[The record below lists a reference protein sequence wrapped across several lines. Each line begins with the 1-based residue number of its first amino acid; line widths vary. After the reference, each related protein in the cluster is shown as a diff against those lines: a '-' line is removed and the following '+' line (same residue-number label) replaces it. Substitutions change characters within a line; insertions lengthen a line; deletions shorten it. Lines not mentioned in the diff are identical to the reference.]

1 MKKGFTLVEIMIVVA
16 IIALLAAIAIP
27 NFLGA
32 RRNAAEA
39 AAQATLRAISTA
51 YESYATRSGGDY
63 NVPVGTLVAQNY
75 LNKDYVTDCTDSHP
89 CQGYSYTCTPEA
101 TGYTCTAEP
110 KGAIADPGGA
120 KTYRISTGGILTEVS
135 P

>member
-27 NFLGA
+27 NLLGA

-39 AAQATLRAISTA
+39 AAQATLRTISTA
-51 YESYATRSGGDY
+51 YESYATRSGGRY
-63 NVPVGTLVAQNY
+63 NATVADLVSERY
-75 LNKDYVTDCTDSHP
+75 LNQDYTSGGP
-89 CQGYSYTCTPEA
+89 YQGYTFSCESDVTTYN
-101 TGYTCTAEP
+101 CTATP
-110 KGAIADPGGA
+110 QGAIANAGA
-120 KTYRISTGGILTEVS
+120 RTYRITTGGILTEVS